1 MVGTTRRRRLN
12 QFILRKYLWIGAF
25 KTIRNVSHT
34 ICNARQKKKK
44 THRETFKKMAMKE
57 EGYVMRARLKWLTR
71 HIYRTINSNT
81 AQAKL

>member
-1 MVGTTRRRRLN
+1 
-12 QFILRKYLWIGAF
+12 
-25 KTIRNVSHT
+25 
-34 ICNARQKKKK
+34 
-44 THRETFKKMAMKE
+44 MKE